1 MADKNSSS
9 KIMYLSIA
17 LAVVLIAVVVPFSMS
32 GKGKSDSVSNA
43 DDVES
48 RIAPVAKIEMLA
60 GGGDGGVKDGKTVY
74 NTVCAGCH
82 GAGVLGAPK
91 FGDKAAWA
99 PRIGQGIATLNSHAI
114 NGIRAMPARGGAA
127 SLSDD
132 EVKSAVEYMVNGSK

>member
-9 KIMYLSIA
+9 KIMYLAIA
-17 LAVVLIAVVVPFSMS
+17 IAVILMAVVVPFSMS
-32 GKGKSDSVSNA
+32 GKGKSDAVGSGG

-48 RIAPVAKIEMLA
+48 RIAPVAKIEMQA
-60 GGGDGGVKDGKTVY
+60 GGGDGPKDGKTVY

-99 PRIGQGIATLNSHAI
+99 PRIAQGLPTLVSHAI
-114 NGIRAMPARGGAA
+114 NGIRSMPARGGAA
-127 SLSDD
+127 SLTDD
-132 EVKSAVEYMVNGSK
+132 EVKAGVEYMVNGSK

>member
-9 KIMYLSIA
+9 KLMYLSIA
-17 LAVVLIAVVVPFSMS
+17 IAVILIAVVVPFSMS
-32 GKGKSDSVSNA
+32 GKGKSDATANA

-48 RIAPVAKIEMLA
+48 RIAPVAKIEMQA

-99 PRIGQGIATLNSHAI
+99 PRIAQGMPTLVNHAI
-114 NGIRAMPARGGAA
+114 NGIRSMPPRGGAA

-132 EVKSAVEYMVNGSK
+132 EVKAGVQYMVDGSK

>member
-1 MADKNSSS
+1 MADKNPSS

-48 RIAPVAKIEMLA
+48 RIAPIAKIEMQA

-114 NGIRAMPARGGAA
+114 NGIRGMPARGGAA

-132 EVKSAVEYMVNGSK
+132 EVKGAVEYMVNGSK

>member
-1 MADKNSSS
+1 MADKNPSS

-17 LAVVLIAVVVPFSMS
+17 LAVILIAVVVPFSMS

-48 RIAPVAKIEMLA
+48 RIAPIAKIEMQA

-114 NGIRAMPARGGAA
+114 NGIRGMPARGGAA

-132 EVKSAVEYMVNGSK
+132 EVKGAVEYMVNGSK

>member
-17 LAVVLIAVVVPFSMS
+17 LAVILIAVVVPFSMS
-32 GKGKSDSVSNA
+32 GKGKSDAVSNA

-48 RIAPVAKIEMLA
+48 RIAPVAKIEMQA
-60 GGGDGGVKDGKTVY
+60 GGGAGGVKDGKTVY

-82 GAGVLGAPK
+82 GAGVMGAPK

-99 PRIGQGIATLNSHAI
+99 GRIGQGMPTLVSHAI
-114 NGIRAMPARGGAA
+114 NGIRAMPPRGGAA

-132 EVKSAVEYMVNGSK
+132 EVKAAVQYMVDGSK

>member
-9 KIMYLSIA
+9 KLMYLAIA
-17 LAVVLIAVVVPFSMS
+17 IAVVLIAVVVPFSMS
-32 GKGKSDSVSNA
+32 GKGKSDAVSNG

-48 RIAPVAKIEMLA
+48 RIAPVAKIEMQA
-60 GGGDGGVKDGKTVY
+60 GGGDGGVTDGKTVY

-99 PRIGQGIATLNSHAI
+99 PRIAQGMPTLVNHAI
-114 NGIRAMPARGGAA
+114 NGIRSMPPRGGAA

-132 EVKSAVEYMVNGSK
+132 EVKAGVQYMVDGSK

>member
-17 LAVVLIAVVVPFSMS
+17 LAIILMVIVVPFSMS
-32 GKGKSDSVSNA
+32 GKGNKSGAS

-48 RIAPVAKIEMLA
+48 RIAPVAKIELAA

-82 GAGVLGAPK
+82 GAGVMGAPK
-91 FGDKAAWA
+91 VGDKAAWA
-99 PRIGQGIATLNSHAI
+99 GRLGQGMATLNNHAI
-114 NGIRAMPARGGAA
+114 NGIRGMPARGGAA
-127 SLSDD
+127 NLSDD
-132 EVKSAVEYMVNGSK
+132 EVKAAVQYMVDGSK

>member
-9 KIMYLSIA
+9 KIMYLAIA
-17 LAVVLIAVVVPFSMS
+17 IAVVLMAVVLPFSMS
-32 GKGKSDSVSNA
+32 GKGKSDSVSSA

-48 RIAPVAKIEMLA
+48 RIAPVAKIEMQA
-60 GGGDGGVKDGKTVY
+60 GGGNSGPKDGKTVY

-99 PRIGQGIATLNSHAI
+99 PRIAQGMPTLVSHAI
-114 NGIRAMPARGGAA
+114 NGIRAMPPRGGSAG
-127 SLSDD
+127 LTDD
-132 EVKSAVEYMVNGSK
+132 EVKAGVEYMVNGSK

>member
-9 KIMYLSIA
+9 KLMYLSIA
-17 LAVVLIAVVVPFSMS
+17 IAVILIAVVVPFSMT
-32 GKGKSDSVSNA
+32 GKGTSSGTV

-48 RIAPVAKIEMLA
+48 RIAPVAKIEMQA

-99 PRIGQGIATLNSHAI
+99 PRIAQGIATLNNHAI
-114 NGIRAMPARGGAA
+114 NGIRSMPARGGAA

-132 EVKSAVEYMVNGSK
+132 EVKAGVQYMVDGSK

>member
-1 MADKNSSS
+1 MADKNPSS
-9 KIMYLSIA
+9 KLMYLSIA
-17 LAVVLIAVVVPFSMS
+17 IAVVLIAVVVPFSMM
-32 GKGKSDSVSNA
+32 GKGSSSGAA

-48 RIAPVAKIEMLA
+48 RIAPVAKIEMQA
-60 GGGDGGVKDGKTVY
+60 GGGDSGVKDGKTVY

-99 PRIGQGIATLNSHAI
+99 PRIAQGMPTLVSHAI
-114 NGIRAMPARGGAA
+114 NGIRSMPARGGAA

-132 EVKSAVEYMVNGSK
+132 EVKAGVQYMVDGSK

>member
-9 KIMYLSIA
+9 KLMYLAIA
-17 LAVVLIAVVVPFSMS
+17 IAVVLIAVVVPFSMS
-32 GKGKSDSVSNA
+32 GKGKSDAVSNG

-48 RIAPVAKIEMLA
+48 RIAPVAKIEMQA

-99 PRIGQGIATLNSHAI
+99 PRIAQGMPTLVNHAI
-114 NGIRAMPARGGAA
+114 NGIRSMPPRGGAA

-132 EVKSAVEYMVNGSK
+132 EVKAGVQYMVDGSK

>member
-17 LAVVLIAVVVPFSMS
+17 LAVILIAVVVPFSMS
-32 GKGKSDSVSNA
+32 GKGKSDAVSNA

-48 RIAPVAKIEMLA
+48 RIAPVAKIEMQA
-60 GGGDGGVKDGKTVY
+60 GGGAGGVKDGKTVY

-82 GAGVLGAPK
+82 GAGVMGAPK

-99 PRIGQGIATLNSHAI
+99 PRIAQGMPTLVKNAT
-114 NGIRAMPARGGAA
+114 NGIRAMPPRGGSA
-127 SLSDD
+127 SLTDD
-132 EVKSAVEYMVNGSK
+132 EVKGAVEYMVNGSK

>member
-1 MADKNSSS
+1 MADKNPSS

-17 LAVVLIAVVVPFSMS
+17 VAVILIAAIIPLSMM
-32 GKGKSDSVSNA
+32 GKGKSDAVGSG

-48 RIAPVAKIEMLA
+48 RIAPVAKIEMQA

-74 NTVCAGCH
+74 NTVCSGCH
-82 GAGVLGAPK
+82 GAGVMGAPK

-99 PRIGQGIATLNSHAI
+99 PRIAQGMPTLVNHAL

-132 EVKSAVEYMVNGSK
+132 EVKAAVQYMVENSK

>member
-1 MADKNSSS
+1 MADKNPST

-17 LAVVLIAVVVPFSMS
+17 IAVILMAVVVPFSMS
-32 GKGKSDSVSNA
+32 GKGKSDAVGNG

-48 RIAPVAKIEMLA
+48 RIAPVAKIEMQA

-82 GAGVLGAPK
+82 GAGVMGAPK
-91 FGDKAAWA
+91 FGDKAAWGG
-99 PRIGQGIATLNSHAI
+99 RIGQGMATLTNHAI
-114 NGIRAMPARGGAA
+114 NGFKAMPARGGAA

-132 EVKSAVEYMVNGSK
+132 EVKAAVQYMVDGSK

>member
-9 KIMYLSIA
+9 KLMYLAIA
-17 LAVVLIAVVVPFSMS
+17 IAVVLIAVVVPFSMS
-32 GKGKSDSVSNA
+32 GKGKSDAVSNG

-48 RIAPVAKIEMLA
+48 RIAPVAKIEMQA

-99 PRIGQGIATLNSHAI
+99 PRIAQGMPTLVNHAI
-114 NGIRAMPARGGAA
+114 NGIRSMPPRGGAA

-132 EVKSAVEYMVNGSK
+132 EVKAGVQYMVDAAK

>member
-9 KIMYLSIA
+9 KMMYLSIA
-17 LAVVLIAVVVPFSMS
+17 IAVVLIAVVVPFSMT
-32 GKGKSDSVSNA
+32 GKGSSGSNA
-43 DDVES
+43 DEVES
-48 RIAPVAKIEMLA
+48 RIAPVAKIEMQA

-99 PRIGQGIATLNSHAI
+99 PRIAQGMATLNNHAI
-114 NGIRAMPARGGAA
+114 NGIRGMPARGGAA

-132 EVKSAVEYMVNGSK
+132 EVKAGVEYMVNGSK

>member
-1 MADKNSSS
+1 MADKNPST
-9 KIMYLSIA
+9 KLMYLSIA
-17 LAVVLIAVVVPFSMS
+17 IAVVLIALVVPFSMS
-32 GKGKSDSVSNA
+32 GKGKSSDAV

-48 RIAPVAKIEMLA
+48 RIAPVAKIEMQA

-132 EVKSAVEYMVNGSK
+132 EVKAGVEYMVNGSK

>member
-1 MADKNSSS
+1 MADKNPSS

-48 RIAPVAKIEMLA
+48 RIAPIVKIQMQA

-114 NGIRAMPARGGAA
+114 NGIRGMPARGGAA

-132 EVKSAVEYMVNGSK
+132 EVKGAVEYMVNGSK

>member
-17 LAVVLIAVVVPFSMS
+17 LAVVLMAVVVPFSMS

-48 RIAPVAKIEMLA
+48 RIAPIAKIEMQA

-82 GAGVLGAPK
+82 GAGVMGAPK

-99 PRIGQGIATLNSHAI
+99 PRIGQGLPTLVSHAI

-127 SLSDD
+127 SLTDD
-132 EVKSAVEYMVNGSK
+132 EVKGAVEYMVNGSK

>member
-48 RIAPVAKIEMLA
+48 RIAPIAKIEMQA

-114 NGIRAMPARGGAA
+114 NGIRGMPARGGAA

-132 EVKSAVEYMVNGSK
+132 EVKGAVEYMVNGSK

>member
-17 LAVVLIAVVVPFSMS
+17 IAVVLMAVVVPFSMS

-48 RIAPVAKIEMLA
+48 RIAPIAKIEMQA

-82 GAGVLGAPK
+82 GAGVMGAPK

-99 PRIGQGIATLNSHAI
+99 PRIGQGLPTLVSHAI

-127 SLSDD
+127 SLTDD
-132 EVKSAVEYMVNGSK
+132 EVKGAVEYMVNGSK

>member
-17 LAVVLIAVVVPFSMS
+17 LAVVLMAVVVPFSMS
-32 GKGKSDSVSNA
+32 GKGKSDAVSNA

-48 RIAPVAKIEMLA
+48 RIAPVAKIDLQA
-60 GGGDGGVKDGKTVY
+60 GGAGGEKDAKTVY

-91 FGDKAAWA
+91 MGDKGAWA
-99 PRIGQGIATLNSHAI
+99 GRIGQGMATLNNHAI
-114 NGIRAMPARGGAA
+114 NGFKGMPARGGAA
-127 SLSDD
+127 NLTDD
-132 EVKSAVEYMVNGSK
+132 EVKAAVQYMVDASK

>member
-9 KIMYLSIA
+9 KLMYLSIA
-17 LAVVLIAVVVPFSMS
+17 IAVILIAVVVPFSMM
-32 GKGKSDSVSNA
+32 GKGKSSSA
-43 DDVES
+43 TDDVES
-48 RIAPVAKIEMLA
+48 RIAPVAKIEMQA

-74 NTVCAGCH
+74 NTVCSGCH

-99 PRIGQGIATLNSHAI
+99 PRIAQGMPTLYNHAL
-114 NGIRAMPARGGAA
+114 NGIRSMPPHGGAA

-132 EVKSAVEYMVNGSK
+132 EVKAGVQYMVDAAK